1 MPKPYAHAV
10 RVGHIEPHTDDDE
23 TVTLAL
29 LDEPPAPRRSF
40 RHSASPAAER
50 PLHVGTMVVRFDR
63 SERTKP
69 RRVVEVSL
77 QLVDDVTPS
86 TLRRFPWSRTLAAA
100 DAFLQTRTI
109 NSPEAWRRFS
119 DTASLRETEMGESRR
134 RGRPSLGPAHYA
146 EVAQRYTA
154 LSEQGERAPVAVIAE
169 ESGYN
174 RNTVAGWVRRA
185 REMGFLAPPRRG
197 RAG

>member
-77 QLVDDVTPS
+77 ANLLCRQ
-86 TLRRFPWSRTLAAA
+86 RSRTLAAA